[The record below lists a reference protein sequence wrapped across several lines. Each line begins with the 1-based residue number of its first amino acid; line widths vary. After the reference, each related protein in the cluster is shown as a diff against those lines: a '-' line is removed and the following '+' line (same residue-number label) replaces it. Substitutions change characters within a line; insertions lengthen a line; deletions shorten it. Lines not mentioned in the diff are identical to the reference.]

1 MSFEFPRVS
10 GRTLGYEPSEVDEFV
25 ERARQAYTEPGT
37 TLVDAARLRS
47 QGFKL
52 VRRGYSVSAVDGALD
67 RLEDV
72 FVEREFS
79 ARVANFGESDMAS
92 EVIRLQNLVLGRAE
106 RPRGQKFK
114 RTAWPL
120 RGYSVR
126 AVNRLCGKIVDHIT
140 AEKPLEIPEVRRAI
154 FMQSRRGYNE
164 SQVDAFIDRVLELL
178 ESERALGR

>member
-10 GRTLGYEPSEVDEFV
+10 GRTLGYEPGEVDEFV
-25 ERARQAYTEPGT
+25 ERARLAYAEPGT

-52 VRRGYSVSAVDGALD
+52 VRNGYSVSAVDGALD

-72 FVEREFS
+72 FVEREFA
-79 ARVANFGESDMAS
+79 ARVANFGDSAMAS
-92 EVIRLQNLVLGRAE
+92 EIIRLQNLVLGRAQ
-106 RPRGQKFK
+106 RPRGSKFK
-114 RTAWPL
+114 RVVWPL
-120 RGYSVR
+120 RGYNVR
-126 AVNRLCGKIVDHIT
+126 AVNRLCKKVVDHVS
-140 AEKPLEIPEVRRAI
+140 AAKPLEISEVRRAI
-154 FMQSRRGYNE
+154 FVQSRRGYNE

>member
-1 MSFEFPRVS
+1 MSFEFPRVT
-10 GRTLGYEPSEVDEFV
+10 GRVLGYEPSEVDEFI
-25 ERARQAYTEPGT
+25 ERARSAYGDQDSKM
-37 TLVDAARLRS
+37 VDAARLRS

-52 VRRGYSVSAVDGALD
+52 VRNGYSVSAVDGAID

-72 FVEREFS
+72 FVEREFA

-92 EVIRLQNLVLGRAE
+92 EIIRLQNLIKGRTS
-106 RPRGQKFK
+106 RRGGRKFK
-114 RTAWPL
+114 RVVWPL

-126 AVNRLCGKIVDHIT
+126 AVNRLCKRIHVHI
-140 AEKPLEIPEVRRAI
+140 AEDKPLELVEVRRAI
-154 FMQSRRGYNE
+154 FVQRRRGYNE